1 MPRRKNRTMKG
12 GFLDS
17 LTNMFKKK
25 ETPPPTSPNAS
36 SPDSSSPPSSSDPT
50 GSPSSES
57 SSSSSSL
64 TGGRR
69 RRRTRRMRTRRMR
82 RRRTMRGGYSANH
95 SLNDLA
101 STASPFSGNKTAQP
115 QVWLGGRSRKHRHNR
130 RCKH

>member
-12 GFLDS
+12 GFWGSSITD
-17 LTNMFKKK
+17 MFKKK
-25 ETPPPTSPNAS
+25 ETPTPTSPSQHPSPS
-36 SPDSSSPPSSSDPT
+36 SDSSSPPSSTP
-50 GSPSSES
+50 SES
-57 SSSSSSL
+57 TSSSSSL
-64 TGGRR
+64 TGGSRFRR
-69 RRRTRRMRTRRMR
+69 RIRRTRRMR

-95 SLNDLA
+95 SLKDLA

>member
-17 LTNMFKKK
+17 FTDMFKKK
-25 ETPPPTSPNAS
+25 ETPPPTSPS
-36 SPDSSSPPSSSDPT
+36 TPESSSDPS

-69 RRRTRRMRTRRMR
+69 RRRTRRMR

-115 QVWLGGRSRKHRHNR
+115 QVWLGGRSRKRRHNR

>member
-17 LTNMFKKK
+17 FTSMFKKK
-25 ETPPPTSPNAS
+25 ETPPPTSPSPS
-36 SPDSSSPPSSSDPT
+36 SSDSSSPP
-50 GSPSSES
+50 PSSES

-69 RRRTRRMRTRRMR
+69 RRRTRRMR

>member
-12 GFLDS
+12 GFFNSFTD
-17 LTNMFKKK
+17 MFKKK
-25 ETPPPTSPNAS
+25 ETPPPTSPS
-36 SPDSSSPPSSSDPT
+36 TDSSSPPSPP
-50 GSPSSES
+50 PSSES

-69 RRRTRRMRTRRMR
+69 RRRTRRMR

-101 STASPFSGNKTAQP
+101 STASSFSGNKTAQP

>member
-12 GFLDS
+12 GFWGSITD
-17 LTNMFKKK
+17 MFKKK
-25 ETPPPTSPNAS
+25 ETPPPTSPSSPPTSSPAPETSPAPES
-36 SPDSSSPPSSSDPT
+36 SPDS
-50 GSPSSES
+50 
-57 SSSSSSL
+57 L
-64 TGGRR
+64 TGGSRF
-69 RRRTRRMRTRRMR
+69 RRRTRRMRRIR